1 VPVMTSRT
9 SVLSDAQLTD
19 SVADRLQHPKA
30 DGVTSF
36 TLHAPLELLARTAL
50 LAHVESDARDAAR
63 DRLAWLG
70 RAYAEAGDEVGE
82 PGSRAYDDVANAV
95 DHLTAAI
102 NAGDLDD
109 ADATA
114 AWLAEWAT
122 PVELSRALADD
133 VIPRLSAAGHGSIL
147 LYLLPR
153 VAPRSRA
160 ASRPL
165 RGLVRELARNPD
177 WGLTWH
183 QNRTV
188 PPPSD
193 GGDLVAA
200 LRRPRS
206 PGDPGSDFIFP
217 TMSMVEQSG
226 LAEELLDGP
235 TRTVSLVQAGQD
247 LLRLA
252 AASMVQDDPAA
263 APYGWSHCLTMP
275 QAVLGLAR
283 SGAATTGP
291 AVAVAATFVLGFRA
305 TQGTVDVDP
314 GWSPPAT
321 GDALGALDGNPQ
333 DAAAGAW
340 HATNGE
346 RAAVVAR
353 LASRAAAHE
362 DAHLAK
368 YTLACFDAARDD
380 PGATRLFLA
389 AAASLGAWWRTHDR

>member
-1 VPVMTSRT
+1 MPLRT
-9 SVLSDAQLTD
+9 DLLSDAQLTD
-19 SVADRLQHPKA
+19 SVADRIAHPKA

-50 LAHVESDARDAAR
+50 LPLVEPDARVAAR
-63 DRLAWLG
+63 ERLAWLG
-70 RAYAEAGDEVGE
+70 EAYRDAGDEVDE
-82 PGSRAYDDVANAV
+82 PATRAYDDLATAAV
-95 DHLTAAI
+95 HLTAAI
-102 NAGDLDD
+102 NAGEIDD

-114 AWLAEWAT
+114 AWLAARAT
-122 PVELSRALADD
+122 PVELARLLADD

-160 ASRPL
+160 AARPL
-165 RGLVRELARNPD
+165 RGLVRELARQPD

-183 QNRTV
+183 LDRDPAPV
-188 PPPSD
+188 G

-200 LRRPRS
+200 LRRPRV
-206 PGDPGSDFIFP
+206 PGDPGSDFIYP
-217 TMSMVEQSG
+217 TMSLVEGSG

-235 TRTVSLVQAGQD
+235 TRTASLAQAVED
-247 LLRLA
+247 LQRLA
-252 AASMVQDDPAA
+252 AASMLRDTPEA

-283 SGAATTGP
+283 SGAADPGK
-291 AVAVAATFVLGFRA
+291 AIAVAATFVLGFRA
-305 TQGTVDVDP
+305 TLGTVDVDP
-314 GWSPPAT
+314 TWSPRP
-321 GDALGALDGNPQ
+321 GGEPLDALDGPPG

-368 YTLACFDAARDD
+368 FTLACFDAARDD
-380 PGATRLFLA
+380 PGAARLYLA
-389 AAASLGAWWRTHDR
+389 AAAHLSAWWRHAST

>member
-1 VPVMTSRT
+1 MPVQTDRLT
-9 SVLSDAQLTD
+9 DAQLTD
-19 SVADRLQHPKA
+19 AVADRLARPKA

-50 LAHVESDARDAAR
+50 LPLVEPEARAAAR

-70 RAYAEAGDEVGE
+70 EAYRAAGSEVDD
-82 PGSRAYDDVANAV
+82 PAPRAYDDSATAAAHLIAAV
-95 DHLTAAI
+95 D
-102 NAGDLDD
+102 AGEIDD

-114 AWLAEWAT
+114 AWLAAHAP
-122 PVELSRALADD
+122 PVDLARLLADD
-133 VIPRLSAAGHGSIL
+133 IVPRLSAAGHGSIL

-160 ASRPL
+160 AARPL
-165 RGLVRELARNPD
+165 RGLVRELARQPD

-183 QNRTV
+183 LDR
-188 PPPSD
+188 PPGPGT
-193 GGDLVAA
+193 GGDLVRA
-200 LRRPRS
+200 LRRPRN

-217 TMSMVEQSG
+217 TMSLVERTG

-235 TRTVSLVQAGQD
+235 TRAASLTQATED
-247 LLRLA
+247 LQRLA
-252 AASMVQDDPAA
+252 AASMVQDALDA

-283 SGAATTGP
+283 AGAADAHR

-305 TQGTVDVDP
+305 TQGTTEVDP
-314 GWSPPAT
+314 SWAPAPV
-321 GDALGALDGNPQ
+321 GDPLDALDGAPAE
-333 DAAAGAW
+333 AAAGAW
-340 HATNGE
+340 HAGNGE

-353 LASRAAAHE
+353 LASRAAVHE

-368 YTLACFDAARDD
+368 YTLACIDAARDD
-380 PGATRLFLA
+380 PGASRLYLA
-389 AAASLGAWWRTHDR
+389 AAAHLSAWWRSVEP

>member
-1 VPVMTSRT
+1 MTSRT

-36 TLHAPLELLARTAL
+36 TLHAPLELLARSAL
-50 LAHVESDARDAAR
+50 LTYVEADARDAAR

-70 RAYAEAGDEVGE
+70 QTYAAAGDEVGE
-82 PGSRAYDDVANAV
+82 PGSRAYDDLATAV

-160 ASRPL
+160 ATRPL
-165 RGLVRELARNPD
+165 RGLVRELARHPD
-177 WGLTWH
+177 WGLTW
-183 QNRTV
+183 QQDRTA
-188 PPPSD
+188 PPSD

-235 TRTVSLVQAGQD
+235 TRAVSLTQASQD

-283 SGAATTGP
+283 SGAATTPP

-305 TQGTVDVDP
+305 TQGTVEVDP
-314 GWSPPAT
+314 GWSPPVT
-321 GDALGALDGNPQ
+321 GDALGALDGTPQ

-389 AAASLGAWWRTHDR
+389 AAASLGAWWRAHDG

>member
-1 VPVMTSRT
+1 MLPKTDLLT
-9 SVLSDAQLTD
+9 DAQLTD
-19 SVADRLQHPKA
+19 AVAARLTRPKA

-50 LAHVESDARDAAR
+50 LPLVEPTARDAAR

-70 RAYAEAGDEVGE
+70 DAYAEAGAEVDE
-82 PGSRAYDDVANAV
+82 PAPRAYDDLGTAVA
-95 DHLTAAI
+95 HLVAAI
-102 NAGDLDD
+102 DAGDLDD

-114 AWLAEWAT
+114 AWLAERAT
-122 PVELSRALADD
+122 PDELARHLADD
-133 VIPRLSAAGHGSIL
+133 VVPRLAAAGHGSIL

-160 ASRPL
+160 AARPL
-165 RGLVRELARNPD
+165 RGLVRELARFPD
-177 WGLTWH
+177 WGLTW
-183 QNRTV
+183 QRDRSGEPRV
-188 PPPSD
+188 

-217 TMSMVEQSG
+217 TMSLVESSG

-235 TRTVSLVQAGQD
+235 TRTASVAQAGRD

-283 SGAATTGP
+283 TGAAEP
-291 AVAVAATFVLGFRA
+291 SAAIAVAATFVLGFRS
-305 TQGTVDVDP
+305 TQARVVVDP
-314 GWSPPAT
+314 AWAPEPA
-321 GDALGALDGNPQ
+321 GDPLDALEGTPAE
-333 DAAAGAW
+333 AAAGAW
-340 HATNGE
+340 HATTE
-346 RAAVVAR
+346 QRPAVVAR
-353 LASRAAAHE
+353 LASWAAAHE

-368 YTLACFDAARDD
+368 YTLACFDA
-380 PGATRLFLA
+380 
-389 AAASLGAWWRTHDR
+389 

>member
-1 VPVMTSRT
+1 MTVRPAVST
-9 SVLSDAQLTD
+9 DAQMTD
-19 SVADRLQHPKA
+19 AVADRLQHPKA

-50 LAHVESDARDAAR
+50 LPYVEADARDAAR

-70 RAYAEAGDEVGE
+70 QAYTDAGDEVGE
-82 PGSRAYDDVANAV
+82 PGVRAYDDLASAF
-95 DHLTAAI
+95 DHLAAAI
-102 NAGDLDD
+102 NAGHLDD

-114 AWLAEWAT
+114 AWLVERAAAT
-122 PVELSRALADD
+122 ELARALADD

-160 ASRPL
+160 AARPL

-177 WGLTWH
+177 WALTWP
-183 QNRTV
+183 QGRTG
-188 PPPSD
+188 PGPTD
-193 GGDLVAA
+193 GGDLVSA
-200 LRRPRS
+200 LRHPRS

-217 TMSMVEQSG
+217 TMSLVEQSG

-235 TRTVSLVQAGQD
+235 TRSVSSAQATQD

-283 SGAATTGP
+283 AGAAAPEP

-314 GWSPPAT
+314 GWSPPPT
-321 GDALGALDGNPQ
+321 RDALGALDGSPAE
-333 DAAAGAW
+333 AAAGAW
-340 HATNGE
+340 HATNDE

-389 AAASLGAWWRTHDR
+389 AAAYLGAWWRAHDV

>member
-1 VPVMTSRT
+1 MTSRT

-30 DGVTSF
+30 GGATSF

-50 LAHVESDARDAAR
+50 LAYVEADARDAAR

-70 RAYAEAGDEVGE
+70 QAYAEAGDEVGE

-114 AWLAEWAT
+114 AWLAQWAT

-133 VIPRLSAAGHGSIL
+133 VIPRLAAAGHGSIL

-160 ASRPL
+160 ATRPL

-183 QNRTV
+183 QERTA
-188 PPPSD
+188 PPPPD

-206 PGDPGSDFIFP
+206 PGDPGSDFIYP
-217 TMSMVEQSG
+217 TMSIVEQSG

-235 TRTVSLVQAGQD
+235 TRKVSLMQASQD

-283 SGAATTGP
+283 SGATTGP

-305 TQGTVDVDP
+305 TQGTVEVDP

-321 GDALGALDGNPQ
+321 GDALEALDGSPQ

-389 AAASLGAWWRTHDR
+389 AAASLGAWWRTDDR